1 MSESVTRPQSDDTPS
16 DIQPVISELRLPQE
30 PPPPA
35 RWHVSRSAL
44 LLVGGPLAGALLV
57 WLGIVAFRSDPAPPP
72 PAAVAEQPAPEPA
85 PVIETQPA
93 IDASVASSAE
103 AEPAPEPLPEP
114 VPETVAP
121 ESPQPSDAPL
131 SAVNEVIPNAPQ
143 SALDTIRGTVRVSIR
158 VTIDSEGAVVDATAD
173 DPGPSRYFERLSREA
188 SKKWTFTPANAEEPR
203 TMLVKFNFTREG
215 VTARAIPDE
224 ERNLTPQP

>member
-1 MSESVTRPQSDDTPS
+1 MSESATQPQSDTPS
-16 DIQPVISELRLPQE
+16 DIQPVIIEPRLPQE

-44 LLVGGPLAGALLV
+44 LLIGGPIAGALLV

-103 AEPAPEPLPEP
+103 AEPESVPEP
-114 VPETVAP
+114 VPEPVAAEP
-121 ESPQPSDAPL
+121 PQPSDAPL

-158 VTIDSEGAVVDATAD
+158 VTIDNEGAVVDATAD
-173 DPGPSRYFERLSREA
+173 NPGPSRYFERLSLEA
-188 SKKWTFTPANAEEPR
+188 SRKWTFTPANAAELR

-215 VTARAIPDE
+215 VAAYAEPDE
-224 ERNLTPQP
+224 ERN